1 VLLFPV
7 TERGVEPLLQTSAA
21 DIDEYSILPANGDV
35 GAGVG
40 GVVGGGVGGVV
51 GAAVVGA
58 VVGAA
63 VVGAAVVGAVV
74 GEDVVG
80 AVVGEG
86 VGHSLHPVI
95 LPTLSA
101 SAAWYT

>member
-1 VLLFPV
+1 MVELQKVLLFPI
-7 TERGVEPLLQTSAA
+7 TEIGVEPLLQTSAA
-21 DIDEYSILPANGDV
+21 DIVEYSMLPANGAV

-51 GAAVVGA
+51 GDAVVGGGVGGGVGGVVGDAVVGA
-58 VVGAA
+58 VVG
-63 VVGAAVVGAVV
+63 
-74 GEDVVG
+74 D
-80 AVVGEG
+80 G

-101 SAAWYT
+101 LEAWNT